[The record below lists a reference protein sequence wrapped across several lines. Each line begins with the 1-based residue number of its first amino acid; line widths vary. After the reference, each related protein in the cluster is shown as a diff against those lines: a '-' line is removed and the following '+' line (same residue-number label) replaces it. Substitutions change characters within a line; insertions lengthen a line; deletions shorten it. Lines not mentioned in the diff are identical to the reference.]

1 MLVGIC
7 RFDKESK
14 SDFVQRAMMG
24 LSVSHEL
31 HCKLVVTGTISTI
44 TSKLCYTR

>member
-31 HCKLVVTGTISTI
+31 HWIVYNKVRNLG
-44 TSKLCYTR
+44 